1 LSEEHQ
7 GRILMKWVQSTI
19 ESRREIKK
27 KSMRGI
33 ARGMR
38 NHGVLALGLEDDE
51 ADRSGKKI

>member
-1 LSEEHQ
+1 
-7 GRILMKWVQSTI
+7 MKWVQSTI